1 MNAALFRSHRQ
12 RTFAVVAGSLI
23 LAMPS
28 LAVSAHERWF
38 VPNDQQPATDW
49 GALFSLPVLLAV
61 LAGIATIGFLR
72 WLQQRLGDPLWPRPA
87 FFQRMEPSAAAIL
100 GVQAAVT
107 LIFEASRLDLFAPN
121 IELPE
126 NVVGVVLAAL
136 AVVAAFS
143 FITGVLTRWG
153 AILIGLLWLSCFAFV
168 PPIEVFEQ
176 TIWLGIAVY
185 LAAVGR
191 GVVRI
196 DDADR
201 MEEDRSHLTDRLL
214 PWALPALRVAAGI
227 TVLVLAFSEKLLNV
241 RLGELFLEEYPKF
254 NVLGWAGV
262 DWFTDERFVL
272 LIGIIETMAG
282 CALIAGYLPR
292 LVILGLW
299 IPFNLGIAFL
309 PPQELIGHLP
319 ILAAMYVL
327 LVRGT
332 EGVPSP
338 TVSEEPAPRQRPTAE
353 AAPALQP

>member
-1 MNAALFRSHRQ
+1 
-12 RTFAVVAGSLI
+12 
-23 LAMPS
+23 
-28 LAVSAHERWF
+28 
-38 VPNDQQPATDW
+38 
-49 GALFSLPVLLAV
+49 
-61 LAGIATIGFLR
+61 
-72 WLQQRLGDPLWPRPA
+72 
-87 FFQRMEPSAAAIL
+87 MEPSAPAIL
-100 GVQAAVT
+100 GVQAAIT

-126 NVVGVVLAAL
+126 NAVGVVLAAM

-153 AILIGLLWLSCFAFV
+153 AIIVGLLWLSCFAFV

-176 TIWLGIAVY
+176 TLWLGIAIY

-191 GVVRI
+191 GVVRLG
-196 DDADR
+196 AAEA
-201 MEEDRSHLTDRLL
+201 EEDRSELTDRLL

-241 RLGELFLEEYPKF
+241 QLGELFLAEYPKF
-254 NVLGWAGV
+254 NVLGWAGI

-319 ILAAMYVL
+319 ILATMYVL

-332 EGVPSP
+332 EGVPAP
-338 TVSEEPAPRQRPTAE
+338 EVSEEPAPAQRPAAE
-353 AAPALQP
+353 AAPAIQP

>member
-1 MNAALFRSHRQ
+1 MSAQLFPSQHKVRFATAVGALF
-12 RTFAVVAGSLI
+12 VG
-23 LAMPS
+23 MPV

-38 VPNDQQPATDW
+38 VPNDEQPGTDW
-49 GALFSLPVLLAV
+49 GALISLPVLLAL
-61 LAGIATIGFLR
+61 LAGASTIVFLR

-87 FFQRMEPSAAAIL
+87 FFQRMEPSAPAIL
-100 GVQAAVT
+100 VVQAAVT

-126 NVVGVVLAAL
+126 NLVGVVLAIM
-136 AVVAAFS
+136 AVVGAFS

-153 AILIGLLWLSCFAFV
+153 AIIIGLLWLSCFAFV

-176 TIWLGIAVY
+176 TLWLGIAVY

-196 DDADR
+196 DSR
-201 MEEDRSHLTDRLL
+201 EEEDRSPLTDRLL
-214 PWALPALRVAAGI
+214 PWALPALRVSVGI
-227 TVLVLAFSEKLLNV
+227 TVVVLAFSEKLLNV
-241 RLGELFLEEYPKF
+241 ELGELFLEEYPKF
-254 NVLGWAGV
+254 NVLGWAGI
-262 DWFTDERFVL
+262 DWFTDERFVY

-319 ILAAMYVL
+319 ILASMYVL

-332 EGVPSP
+332 EGVPAP
-338 TVSEEPAPRQRPTAE
+338 EVSEEPAPAQRPAAE
-353 AAPALQP
+353 AAPAIQP

>member
-1 MNAALFRSHRQ
+1 MKSAHFGPSHPLRFAAATAAL
-12 RTFAVVAGSLI
+12 A
-23 LAMPS
+23 LATPI

-38 VPNDQQPATDW
+38 VPNDEQPPTDW
-49 GALFSLPVLLAV
+49 GAFFSLPVLLAL
-61 LAGIATIGFLR
+61 LAGAATVLFLR

-87 FFQRMEPSAAAIL
+87 FFQRMEPSAPAIL
-100 GVQAAVT
+100 GVQAAIT

-126 NVVGVVLAAL
+126 NVVGVVLAGM

-143 FITGVLTRWG
+143 FITGILTRWG
-153 AILIGLLWLSCFAFV
+153 AIVVGFLWLSCFAFV

-176 TIWLGIAVY
+176 TLWLGIAVY

-196 DDADR
+196 GAA
-201 MEEDRSHLTDRLL
+201 EEDRSELTDRLL
-214 PWALPALRVAAGI
+214 PWALPALRVGAGI

-241 RLGELFLEEYPKF
+241 RLGELFLAEYPKF
-254 NVLGWAGV
+254 NVLGWAGI

-272 LIGIIETMAG
+272 LIGIIEVMAG

-319 ILAAMYVL
+319 VLATMYVL

-332 EGVPSP
+332 EGVPAP
-338 TVSEEPAPRQRPTAE
+338 EVSEEPAPAQRPAAE
-353 AAPALQP
+353 AAPAIHP